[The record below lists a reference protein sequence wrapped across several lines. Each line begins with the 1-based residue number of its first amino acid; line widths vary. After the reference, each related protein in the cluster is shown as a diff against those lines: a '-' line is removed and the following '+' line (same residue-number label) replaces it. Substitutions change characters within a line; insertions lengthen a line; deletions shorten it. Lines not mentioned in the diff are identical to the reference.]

1 MSRRKGRLPGRFV
14 GAHMR
19 KHPSDRSQYVDV
31 KAYQEHVMPEP
42 VEKIDTPSQGE
53 LELAPDED

>member
-1 MSRRKGRLPGRFV
+1 
-14 GAHMR
+14 MR
-19 KHPSDRSQYVDV
+19 KHPSDRSQYVDA